1 MRSFEEEVKEM
12 EQSKKAGPVREI
24 RESQEDVKEEAGGT
38 QAVALGPAE
47 LGIRFVGS
55 GSEYFRIWIVN
66 LLLTLVTLGF
76 YYPFAKTRRL
86 KYFYGATEVG
96 GHPLSFHGKPW
107 AMFRGYVLAALL
119 LFLYNIASKVSPI
132 VGLLAF
138 AVLMLAWP
146 ALWHASLRFSLANTG
161 WRGLRLRFTGTR
173 GGAYGAFALLYAL
186 LAVFVIGITLA
197 SSTAQVLQSH
207 ALIIILLAY
216 PVGLALIPAGFWLHR
231 RYQQAHLAIAHEQT
245 AFDAGAGQ
253 FYRLFGMTLL
263 YSTLLFLAGA
273 VAIIGLTKSRALAMP
288 WTITALVI
296 VGYLLVLCVVGGYFV
311 ARLQNLTWNGT
322 RSPGLAF
329 RSALPAGA
337 LIQLW
342 FKNWL
347 LTLVTVGLYHPFAK
361 VANARLRLEA
371 VTLLPTVNLD
381 ELVAAQ
387 NANASSA
394 MGDAAGDLFGLDF
407 GL

>member
-1 MRSFEEEVKEM
+1 MRSFEEEIKEM
-12 EQSKKAGPVREI
+12 ERSKKTGPVREI
-24 RESQEDVKEEAGGT
+24 REIQEKAGGT
-38 QAVALGPAE
+38 QAVAQGPAE

-86 KYFYGATEVG
+86 QYFYGATEVG
-96 GHPLSFHGKPW
+96 GHPLSFHGRPW

-132 VGLLAF
+132 VGLVAF
-138 AVLMLAWP
+138 AVLMLGWP
-146 ALWHASLRFSLANTG
+146 ALWHASLRFSLASTG

-173 GGAYGAFALLYAL
+173 AGAYGAFALLF
-186 LAVFVIGITLA
+186 AVLVMFVIGVTLA
-197 SSTAQVLQSH
+197 SSTFQVLKSH
-207 ALIIILLAY
+207 ALVVILLAY
-216 PVGLALIPAGFWLHR
+216 PVSLALIPAGFWLHR
-231 RYQQAHLAIAHEQT
+231 RYQQGHLAIAHEQT
-245 AFDAGAGQ
+245 AFDVGAGQ
-253 FYRLFGMTLL
+253 FYRLCGMALLYFTLL
-263 YSTLLFLAGA
+263 VLAGA
-273 VAIIGLTKSRALAMP
+273 LAIFGLTKSRAFAMP
-288 WTITALVI
+288 WTITALVLG
-296 VGYLLVLCVVGGYFV
+296 GYLVVLCVIGGYFV

-329 RSALPAGA
+329 RSALSAGA

-361 VANARLRLEA
+361 VANARLRLES
-371 VTLLPTVNLD
+371 VTLLATVNVD

-387 NANASSA
+387 GANATTA

>member
-1 MRSFEEEVKEM
+1 MRSFEEEINEM
-12 EQSKKAGPVREI
+12 EQSQKTGQTQKI
-24 RESQEDVKEEAGGT
+24 RAIQEDVAEAPGLA
-38 QAVALGPAE
+38 QGPAE
-47 LGIRFVGS
+47 LGVRFVGS

-66 LLLTLVTLGF
+66 LLLTLVTLGL

-119 LFLYNIASKVSPI
+119 VVLYNMAGKVSPI
-132 VGLLAF
+132 AGLLAF
-138 AVLMLAWP
+138 AFLMLAWP
-146 ALWHASLRFSLANTG
+146 FLWHASLRFSLANTG

-173 GGAYGAFALLYAL
+173 GGAYGAFALLYAV

-197 SSTAQVLQSH
+197 TSTSKVLQSH
-207 ALIIILLAY
+207 ALILILLAY

-231 RYQQAHLAIAHEQT
+231 RYQQAHLAIASEQT
-245 AFDAGAGQ
+245 TFDVGAGK
-253 FYRLFGMTLL
+253 FYRLFGVALL
-263 YSTLLFLAGA
+263 YAVLLFLAGA
-273 VAIIGLTKSRALAMP
+273 LAIFGLGKSQVLSMP
-288 WTITALVI
+288 WAITALVMG
-296 VGYLLVLCVVGGYFV
+296 GYLLILCVVGGYFV

-347 LTLVTVGLYHPFAK
+347 LTLVTLGLYHPYAK

-371 VTLLPTVNLD
+371 VTLLATADMD
-381 ELVAAQ
+381 ELVAAHD
-387 NANASSA
+387 ANAA
-394 MGDAAGDLFGLDF
+394 TATGDAAGDLFGLDF